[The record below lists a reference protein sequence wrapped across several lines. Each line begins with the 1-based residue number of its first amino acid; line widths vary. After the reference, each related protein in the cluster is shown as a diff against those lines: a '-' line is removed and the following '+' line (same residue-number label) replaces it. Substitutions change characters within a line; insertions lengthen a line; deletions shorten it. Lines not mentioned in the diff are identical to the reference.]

1 MFSIRVSKIS
11 LVDLTLSCRHP
22 ELIRDR
28 KQKPNESSDTFYK
41 SIVALTDKLKTPL
54 RDEMLVEIIRRNYEM
69 RF

>member
-1 MFSIRVSKIS
+1 MCRALREQYTDSRTDVDIR
-11 LVDLTLSCRHP
+11 